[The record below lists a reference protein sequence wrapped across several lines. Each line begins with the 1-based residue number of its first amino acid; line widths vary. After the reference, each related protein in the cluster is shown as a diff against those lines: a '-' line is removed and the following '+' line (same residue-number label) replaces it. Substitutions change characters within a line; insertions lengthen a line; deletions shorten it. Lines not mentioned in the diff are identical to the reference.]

1 MPNPNKNVIPGKV
14 QKDNSSNKK
23 FKIKKKDD
31 VPGKPNNEVD
41 IEIEIEDDGDYTVEK
56 LSTDDLDTHLAD
68 GTEIKWFN
76 NFAIKKGNDYINQPY
91 KIKVSGISALK
102 TAGKNIVLQDGNSH
116 GGKAY
121 IFTGPIT
128 DDTIDFSD
136 GDPGVGMSPP

>member
-1 MPNPNKNVIPGKV
+1 MPNPNKTVIPGKA
-14 QKDNSSNKK
+14 QKDNNSNKK

-31 VPGKPNNEVD
+31 VPGMPNNEVD

-76 NFAIKKGNDYINQPY
+76 NFAVKKGDSYINQPY
-91 KIKVSGISALK
+91 KIKVPGISSLRASNRNLV
-102 TAGKNIVLQDGNSH
+102 IQDGNSH
-116 GGKAY
+116 NGKAY
-121 IFTGPIT
+121 IFTGAIT

-136 GDPGVGMSPP
+136 GDPAIGVAP